1 MALPV
6 TASRRGRIPRLAS
19 SGQKT
24 CLPRTQPSSH
34 AGIWNF
40 SYPNNPE
47 LFLSYEAINSTAQ
60 SLIDAL
66 VAEFKKPGHTHYG
79 TLDLA
84 AHGLGGLIAQQALVI
99 AAKNLE
105 QFPSKLDFN
114 LVLLGTPYFQL
125 EKEATEPST
134 AQLEQVKRLEVI
146 LGGEIPDPVN
156 AFSIWKNISEEA
168 GRPRAMWSKIMSFR
182 ETLPTDQDG
191 VVRISC

>member
-1 MALPV
+1 M
-6 TASRRGRIPRLAS
+6 LAQNPAFQS
-19 SGQKT
+19 
-24 CLPRTQPSSH
+24 CR
-34 AGIWNF
+34 IWNF